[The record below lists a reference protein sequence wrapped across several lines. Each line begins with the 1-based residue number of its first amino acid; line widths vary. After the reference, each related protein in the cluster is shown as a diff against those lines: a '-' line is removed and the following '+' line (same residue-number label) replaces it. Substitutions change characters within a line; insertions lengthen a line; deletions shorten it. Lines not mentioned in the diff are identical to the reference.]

1 MNWRRWM
8 RRDDREADLERELSF
23 HIEERVADMVRSG
36 ASEEDARRRV
46 RLEFGTAEQV
56 KDECRDVQPARWA
69 ETFVQDTRYAWRN
82 LRRNPGFAV
91 VAVATLALGIGGL
104 TAMFTAFDTILIRP
118 LPYAEPDR
126 LVMVWDDLSKTGDGT
141 KAFPAPAEWYEWRRL
156 NTVFTDIASTQPTDV
171 TLSGDTQPEQVPARK
186 TTGNFWTV
194 LGARPLIGRV
204 FNDEEDRNGVR
215 VAVISYGLWQ
225 RRYGG
230 SPDVLGRKI
239 DVNDTPYEV
248 IGVMPREF
256 YFLPARDIDV
266 WMPASFPAE
275 MRDNFG
281 WHDEEVVARLKAG
294 VTREQAERSMAALS
308 LQVTAKDYPHP
319 HRTIV
324 TWLREDLTGKT
335 QTALVVLLAASAALL
350 LIACV
355 NLANLLMSR
364 GLARNR
370 EVAVRVAL
378 GAGRG
383 RLAAQFLTES
393 LVLSGLG
400 ALAGLALA
408 LPAMRFLTSLV
419 PETMGPVRLT
429 LDWRVLAFS
438 AAAAAAAA
446 LAFGV
451 APALRGSRTGPQG
464 GLREGGRGALT
475 GRGTGGARSYWFQHS
490 LIVVET
496 ALAVALL
503 TSGGLLLETFRHLRS
518 TDLGVRREKL
528 LTFETPLF
536 RYPQFERRDAFV
548 SAVLEKIRAIPG
560 VINDGATSRLPLKQ
574 NEMTATFYWIS
585 GQPRDRIR
593 DQVAIIRIVT
603 RDYLP
608 TIGARLREGRFFETS
623 DRRSDAQ
630 VAIVNETFANRNF
643 PGRSAIGAQ
652 FKFGRTGPKG
662 YWYRIVGVVKEIH
675 EVGMEEV
682 ARPVVY
688 SLHEQGSDQLMIPP
702 SGIAVRT
709 AVEPALIL
717 PAVRQAIWSIDKNQP
732 IWHVQTLDDLFARQ
746 LTTPTQS
753 TVLMGAFALL
763 ALLLASV
770 GLYGVLSY
778 AVTQRTSEIGV
789 RMALGA
795 TSREILLTFGRRG
808 LALTLAGL
816 VIGLGL
822 SAAASRFLNALLY
835 GFRPD
840 FVPTITAVSLIL
852 LGVAALACLAPA
864 RRASRVDPVV
874 ALRSE

>member
-1 MNWRRWM
+1 MNWRRWLW
-8 RRDDREADLERELSF
+8 RNDREADLERELSF
-23 HIEERVADMVRSG
+23 HIEERIADMVRSG
-36 ASEEDARRRV
+36 VSEHDARRRV
-46 RLEFGTAEQV
+46 RLEFGAAEHV
-56 KDECRDVQPARWA
+56 KDECRDVRPARWA

-82 LRRNPGFAV
+82 FRRNPGFAA

-104 TAMFTAFDTILIRP
+104 TAMFSAFDTILIRP

-126 LVMVWDDLSKTGDGT
+126 LVMVWDDLSKTDDRT
-141 KAFPAPAEWYEWRRL
+141 KSFPAPAEWYEWRRL

-171 TLSGDTQPEQVPARK
+171 TLSGDAQPEQVPARK
-186 TTGNFWTV
+186 VTGNLWSV
-194 LGARPLIGRV
+194 LGVKPLIGRV

-215 VAVISYGLWQ
+215 VAVISYGLWL

-239 DVNDTPYEV
+239 DVNDAPYEV
-248 IGVMPREF
+248 IGVTPREF
-256 YFLPARDIDV
+256 YFLPARDIDL

-275 MRDNFG
+275 MRGNFG

-308 LQVTAKDYPHP
+308 LQVTAKEYPRP

-324 TWLREDLTGKT
+324 TSLREDLTGKT

-364 GLARNR
+364 GLSRGR

-438 AAAAAAAA
+438 ATAAIAAA

-451 APALRGSRTGPQG
+451 APALRGSRTGPQD
-464 GLREGGRGALT
+464 GLREGGRGAA
-475 GRGTGGARSYWFQHS
+475 GARSYWFQHS
-490 LIVVET
+490 LIVIET
-496 ALAVALL
+496 ALAVSLL

-536 RYPQFERRDAFV
+536 RYKEFERRDAFL

-560 VINDGATSRLPLKQ
+560 VINAGATSRLPLKTK
-574 NEMTATFYWIS
+574 EATATFYWIS
-585 GQPRDRIR
+585 GQPRERIR

-643 PGRSAIGAQ
+643 PGRSAIGGQ
-652 FKFGRTGPKG
+652 FKFGHTGPKG

-675 EVGMEEV
+675 EVGMEEA

-688 SLHEQGSDQLMIPP
+688 SLHEQGSGQLMIPP
-702 SGIAVRT
+702 GGIAVRT
-709 AVEPALIL
+709 AVEPASIVS
-717 PAVRQAIWSIDKNQP
+717 AVRRAIWSIDKNQP
-732 IWHVQTLDDLFARQ
+732 IWHVETLEDLFSRQ

-753 TVLMGAFALL
+753 TALMGAFALL

-778 AVTQRTSEIGV
+778 AVTQRTTEIGV

-822 SAAASRFLNALLY
+822 SAAASRFLNALFY
-835 GFRPD
+835 GFRPNL
-840 FVPTITAVSLIL
+840 VPTITAVSLIL
-852 LGVAALACLAPA
+852 LGVAALAFLAPA

>member
-1 MNWRRWM
+1 MNWRRWL
-8 RRDDREADLERELSF
+8 RRVDREANLERELSF

-36 ASEEDARRRV
+36 VSEEDARRRV
-46 RLEFGTAEQV
+46 RLEFGAAEQV
-56 KDECRDVQPARWA
+56 KDECRDVRPARWV
-69 ETFVQDTRYAWRN
+69 ETFVQDTRYALRN
-82 LRRNPGFAV
+82 LRRNPGFAA

-104 TAMFTAFDTILIRP
+104 TAMFSAFDTILIRP
-118 LPYAEPDR
+118 LPYADPDR
-126 LVMVWDDLSKTGDGT
+126 LVMVWDDLSKTDDRT
-141 KAFPAPAEWYEWRRL
+141 KSFPAPAEWYEWRRL
-156 NTVFTDIASTQPTDV
+156 NTVFTDIASTQPTEA
-171 TLSGDTQPEQVPARK
+171 TLSGDAAPVQVPARK
-186 TTGNFWTV
+186 VTGNLWSV
-194 LGARPLIGRV
+194 LGVKPLIGRV

-215 VAVISYGLWQ
+215 VAMISFGLWQ

-230 SPDVLGRKI
+230 SPDVLGRKV

-256 YFLPARDIDV
+256 YFLPARDIDL
-266 WMPASFPAE
+266 WMPASFPAR
-275 MRDNFG
+275 MRRNFG

-294 VTREQAERSMAALS
+294 VTREQAEQSVAALS
-308 LQVTAKDYPHP
+308 LQITAKDYPRP

-324 TWLREDLTGKT
+324 TPLREDMTGKT

-364 GLARNR
+364 GLARGR

-393 LVLSGLG
+393 LVLAGLG

-408 LPAMRFLTSLV
+408 VPAMRFLARMP

-438 AAAAAAAA
+438 AAATIAAA
-446 LAFGV
+446 LAFGC
-451 APALRGSRTGPQG
+451 APAFRGSRTSPQH
-464 GLREGGRGALT
+464 GLREGGRGAA
-475 GRGTGGARSYWFQHS
+475 GARSYWFQHS
-490 LIVVET
+490 LIVIET

-503 TSGGLLLETFRHLRS
+503 TSGGLLLETFWHLRN

-536 RYPQFERRDAFV
+536 RYKEFDRRDAFL

-560 VINDGATSRLPLKQ
+560 VTNAGATSQLPLKV
-574 NEMTATFYWIS
+574 NESTATFYWIS
-585 GQPRDRIR
+585 GQPRERIR
-593 DQVAIIRIVT
+593 DQVAIIRLVT
-603 RDYLP
+603 RDYFP
-608 TIGARLREGRFFETS
+608 TIGARLREGRFFEAS
-623 DRRSDAQ
+623 DRHSDAQ

-652 FKFGRTGPKG
+652 FKFGNTDDKG

-702 SGIAVRT
+702 GGIAVRT
-709 AVEPALIL
+709 AVEPASIVS
-717 PAVRQAIWSIDKNQP
+717 AVRQAIWSIDKNQP
-732 IWHVQTLDDLFARQ
+732 IWRVETLEDLFARQ

-753 TVLMGAFALL
+753 TALMGAFALL

-778 AVTQRTSEIGV
+778 AVTQRTSEIGI

-795 TSREILLTFGRRG
+795 TSREILLTFGKRGLVLTVAGLAIG
-808 LALTLAGL
+808 LAL
-816 VIGLGL
+816 
-822 SAAASRFLNALLY
+822 SAVASRFLNALLF

-840 FVPTITAVSLIL
+840 LVPIITVVSLIL
-852 LGVAALACLAPA
+852 LGVAALASLAPA
-864 RRASRVDPVV
+864 RRASRVDPVI

>member
-1 MNWRRWM
+1 MSWRLWL
-8 RRDDREADLERELSF
+8 RRDDREANLERELSF

-36 ASEEDARRRV
+36 VSEEDARRQV
-46 RLEFGTAEQV
+46 RLEFGAAEQV
-56 KDECRDVQPARWA
+56 KDECRDVRPARWA
-69 ETFVQDTRYAWRN
+69 ETFVQDVRYAWRN
-82 LRRNPGFAV
+82 LHRNPGFAA

-104 TAMFTAFDTILIRP
+104 TAMFSAFDTILIRP
-118 LPYAEPDR
+118 LPYADPDR
-126 LVMVWDDLSKTGDGT
+126 LVMVWDDLSKTDDRT
-141 KAFPAPAEWYEWRRL
+141 KSFPAPAEWYEWRRL

-171 TLSGDTQPEQVPARK
+171 TLSGDAQPEQVPARK
-186 TTGNFWTV
+186 TTGNLWSV
-194 LGARPLIGRV
+194 LGVKPLIGRV
-204 FNDEEDRNGVR
+204 FNDEEDRNGAR

-225 RRYGG
+225 RRYGA
-230 SPDVLGRKI
+230 SPDVIGRNI

-256 YFLPARDIDV
+256 YFLPAREIDL
-266 WMPASFPAE
+266 WMPASFPAW
-275 MRDNFG
+275 MRKAFG
-281 WHDEEVVARLKAG
+281 WHDEQIVARLKAG
-294 VTREQAERSMAALS
+294 VTREQAEQSMAALS
-308 LQVTAKDYPHP
+308 LQLTAKSFPRP

-324 TWLREDLTGKT
+324 TSLREDIAGNT

-364 GLARNR
+364 GIARGR
-370 EVAVRVAL
+370 EVAVRVAI

-393 LVLSGLG
+393 LVLAGVG

-408 LPAMRFLTSLV
+408 VPAMRLLARLV

-438 AAAAAAAA
+438 AAAAIAAA
-446 LAFGV
+446 LAFGL
-451 APALRGSRTGPQG
+451 APALRGSRTGALD
-464 GLREGGRGALT
+464 GLREGGRGAA
-475 GRGTGGARSYWFQHS
+475 GARSYWFQHS
-490 LIVVET
+490 LIVIET

-503 TSGGLLLETFRHLRS
+503 TSGGLLLETFRHLRN
-518 TDLGVRREKL
+518 TDLGLRREKL

-536 RYPQFERRDAFV
+536 RYKEFDRRDAFLT
-548 SAVLEKIRAIPG
+548 AVLGKIRAIPG
-560 VINDGATSRLPLKQ
+560 VINAGATSTLPLKPSDSS
-574 NEMTATFYWIS
+574 ATFYLIA
-585 GQPRDRIR
+585 GQPPEKER
-593 DQVAIIRIVT
+593 DQVALIRLVT
-603 RDYLP
+603 RDYFP
-608 TIGARLREGRFFETS
+608 TIGARLREGRFFEES

-630 VAIVNETFANRNF
+630 VAIVNETFADRSF
-643 PGRSAIGAQ
+643 GGRSPIGAQ
-652 FKFGRTGPKG
+652 FKFGNTGEKG

-675 EVGMEEV
+675 EVGMEDK
-682 ARPVVY
+682 ARPAVY
-688 SLHEQGSDQLMIPP
+688 SLHEQGSSQLMIPP

-709 AVEPALIL
+709 AVEPASIVS
-717 PAVRQAIWSIDKNQP
+717 AIRQAIWSIDKNQP
-732 IWHVQTLDDLFARQ
+732 MWRVQTLDDIFARQ

-753 TVLMGAFALL
+753 TALMGAFALL

-795 TSREILLTFGRRG
+795 TSRDILLTFGKRG
-808 LALTLAGL
+808 LVMAVAGL
-816 VIGLGL
+816 VIGLVL
-822 SAAASRFLNALLY
+822 STVASRFLNALLY

-840 FVPTITAVSLIL
+840 LIPTITVVSVIL

>member
-1 MNWRRWM
+1 MNWRRWL
-8 RRDDREADLERELSF
+8 RRNDREANLDRELSF
-23 HIEERVADMVRSG
+23 HIEELVADMVSSG
-36 ASEEDARRRV
+36 VSEEDARRRV
-46 RLEFGTAEQV
+46 RMEFGAEELV
-56 KDECRDVQPARWA
+56 KEECRDVRPARWA
-69 ETFVQDTRYAWRN
+69 ETFAQDIRYAWRN
-82 LRRNPGFAV
+82 LRRNPGFTA

-104 TAMFTAFDTILIRP
+104 TAMFSAFDAILIRP
-118 LPYAEPDR
+118 LPYADPDR
-126 LVMVWDDLSKTGDGT
+126 LVMVWDDLSKTDDRT
-141 KAFPAPAEWYEWRRL
+141 KSAPAPAEWYEWRRL
-156 NTVFTDIASTQPTDV
+156 NTVFTDIASTQPTDA
-171 TLSGDTQPEQVPARK
+171 TLSGDAQSEQVPARK
-186 TTGNFWTV
+186 ATGNLWSV
-194 LGARPLIGRV
+194 LGVIPLLGRV

-239 DVNDTPYEV
+239 DVNDIPFEV
-248 IGVMPREF
+248 IGVMPGEF
-256 YFLPARDIDV
+256 YFRPTRDIDI
-266 WMPASFPAE
+266 WMPASFPGW
-275 MRDNFG
+275 MRKAMG
-281 WHDEEVVARLKAG
+281 WHDEEVVARLKTG
-294 VTREQAERSMAALS
+294 VTREQAEQSMAALS
-308 LQVTAKDYPHP
+308 LQITAKAFPRP
-319 HRTIV
+319 HRTIM
-324 TWLREDLTGKT
+324 TSLREDMAGKT

-364 GLARNR
+364 GLARSR

-393 LVLSGLG
+393 LVLAGFG

-408 LPAMRFLTSLV
+408 VPAMRFLARLV

-438 AAAAAAAA
+438 AASAIAAA

-451 APALRGSRTGPQG
+451 APALRGSRNRPQH
-464 GLREGGRGALT
+464 GLREGGRGAA
-475 GRGTGGARSYWFQHS
+475 GARSYWFQHS
-490 LIVVET
+490 LIVIET

-503 TSGGLLLETFRHLRS
+503 TSGGLLLETFRHLRN
-518 TDLGVRREKL
+518 TELGVRREKL

-536 RYPQFERRDAFV
+536 RYKEFTRRDAFLT
-548 SAVLEKIRAIPG
+548 SVLEKIRAIPG
-560 VINDGATSRLPLKQ
+560 VINAGATSQLPLKPGDGS
-574 NEMTATFYWIS
+574 ATFYWIA
-585 GQPRDRIR
+585 GQPRERIR
-593 DQVAIIRIVT
+593 DQVALIRLVT
-603 RDYLP
+603 REYFP
-608 TIGARLREGRFFETS
+608 TIGARLREGRFFEES

-643 PGRSAIGAQ
+643 AGRSAIGAQ
-652 FKFGRTGPKG
+652 FKFGNTGDKG

-675 EVGMEEV
+675 EVGMEEA
-682 ARPVVY
+682 ARPAVY

-702 SGIAVRT
+702 GGIAVRT
-709 AVEPALIL
+709 AVEPASIVS
-717 PAVRQAIWSIDKNQP
+717 AIRQTISSIDKNQP
-732 IWHVQTLDDLFARQ
+732 MWRVQTLEDIFARQ

-753 TVLMGAFALL
+753 TALMGAFALL

-778 AVTQRTSEIGV
+778 AVTQRTREIGV

-795 TSREILLTFGRRG
+795 TSREILLTFSKRGLVLTIAG
-808 LALTLAGL
+808 LALGF
-816 VIGLGL
+816 GL
-822 SAAASRFLNALLY
+822 STVASRFLNALLY
-835 GFRPD
+835 GFQPHLI
-840 FVPTITAVSLIL
+840 PTITAASLIL